1 MSFTTGLI
9 KTAINLTPKMV
20 IIWVANMILKGIA
33 NVSDFEL
40 DLDARKVYVQTTLN
54 GEPEAIEVWVEGF
67 AIVNDGESKKFI
79 LEQAKSNKL
88 WLNNIFAH
96 ITGKAW
102 RIPELPQYKS
112 YIDLVAEL
120 LKAESP
126 GQVEEA

>member
-20 IIWVANMILKGIA
+20 IIWVANMVLKGIA

-54 GEPEAIEVWVEGF
+54 GETEAIEVWVEGF
-67 AIVNDGESKKFI
+67 AIVNDENSKKFI
-79 LEQAKSNKL
+79 LQQAKSNKL

-102 RIPELPQYKS
+102 KIPELPQYKA

-120 LKAESP
+120 LKAERP
-126 GQVEEA
+126 EQVEEA